1 MKFNIDSPVFQFLGT
16 LADFTLLN
24 LVFLVSCIPVVT
36 IGPAV
41 CALFSVVL
49 GEVRGEHGDMV
60 RTYMRAVKEN
70 FRSSCFLA
78 LFYFITGALLLFHF
92 AFWLQMNTWMGNAVL
107 VLLTFCTALYVLSL
121 MYAFALNA
129 RFENPIRRT
138 LKNAVLLALSNP
150 KQPVLLLLMAAAT
163 VRLFYVNPFFRILLV
178 LFGSSF
184 LAYCQAFPL
193 TRVFRKYE

>member
-60 RTYMRAVKEN
+60 RTYMRAVK
-70 FRSSCFLA
+70 
-78 LFYFITGALLLFHF
+78 

-150 KQPVLLLLMAAAT
+150 KQTVLLLLMAAAT
-163 VRLFYVNPFFRILLV
+163 VLLFYVNQFFSGILSGFSAHQGL
-178 LFGSSF
+178 
-184 LAYCQAFPL
+184 Q
-193 TRVFRKYE
+193 KI

>member
-138 LKNAVLLALSNP
+138 LKNAVLLALKSKADRSP
-150 KQPVLLLLMAAAT
+150 ASYGGRHSASILCQPVFPYPSCT
-163 VRLFYVNPFFRILLV
+163 FRQFFSGILSGFSAHQGL
-178 LFGSSF
+178 
-184 LAYCQAFPL
+184 Q
-193 TRVFRKYE
+193 KI

>member
-78 LFYFITGALLLFHF
+78 LF
-92 AFWLQMNTWMGNAVL
+92 
-107 VLLTFCTALYVLSL
+107 
-121 MYAFALNA
+121 
-129 RFENPIRRT
+129 
-138 LKNAVLLALSNP
+138 
-150 KQPVLLLLMAAAT
+150 
-163 VRLFYVNPFFRILLV
+163 
-178 LFGSSF
+178 
-184 LAYCQAFPL
+184 
-193 TRVFRKYE
+193 